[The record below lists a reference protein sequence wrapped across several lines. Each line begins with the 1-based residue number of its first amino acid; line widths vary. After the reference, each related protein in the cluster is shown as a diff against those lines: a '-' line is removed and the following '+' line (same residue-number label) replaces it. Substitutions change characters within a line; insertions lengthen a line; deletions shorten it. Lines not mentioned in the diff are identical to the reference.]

1 MNKSIENI
9 WKEGFTNKDMVI
21 PKINDFYNKKSISLV
36 EKVINTFKKEVTF
49 LIPLGVC
56 FFLYNIWLDNDN
68 AAFWGAMSAL
78 PCLFWYYLG
87 KRQIKSI
94 EDIDYKVS
102 SFQYLVSINEKLER
116 IQRFNKRLILSSV
129 PISLLPIL
137 IYTYYNQRGKSIGEI
152 FGVEGLDLP
161 TETIFLILP
170 IVTLFALLFAEIYF
184 KTRLGKNSNKIGSLI
199 NEMEELSK

>member
-1 MNKSIENI
+1 MNKTIENI

-36 EKVINTFKKEVTF
+36 DKVINTFKKEVTF

-68 AAFWGAMSAL
+68 AAFWGAVSAL
-78 PCLFWYYLG
+78 PCLVWYYLG
-87 KRQIKSI
+87 KGQIKSI
-94 EDIDYKVS
+94 EDIDYMAS
-102 SFQYLVSINEKLER
+102 SYQYLVSIKEKLER
-116 IQRFNKRLILSSV
+116 IKRFNKRLILSSV
-129 PISLLPIL
+129 PISLLPML

-184 KTRLGKNSNKIGSLI
+184 KTRFVKNSNKIGSLI

>member
-1 MNKSIENI
+1 MNKTIENI

-68 AAFWGAMSAL
+68 AAFWGAVSAL
-78 PCLFWYYLG
+78 PCLVWYYLG

-94 EDIDYKVS
+94 EDIDYKAS
-102 SFQYLVSINEKLER
+102 SYQYLVSIKEKLER
-116 IQRFNKRLILSSV
+116 IKRFNKRLILSIV
-129 PISLLPIL
+129 PISLLPML

-184 KTRLGKNSNKIGSLI
+184 KTRFVKNSNKIGSLI

>member
-1 MNKSIENI
+1 MNKTIENI

-21 PKINDFYNKKSISLV
+21 PKINDFYNKKSINLV
-36 EKVINTFKKEVTF
+36 ENVINTFKKEVIF
-49 LIPLGVC
+49 LIPLGFC

-68 AAFWGAMSAL
+68 AAFWGAVSAL
-78 PCLFWYYLG
+78 PCLVWYYLG

-94 EDIDYKVS
+94 EDIDYKAS
-102 SFQYLVSINEKLER
+102 SYQYLVSIKEKLER
-116 IQRFNKRLILSSV
+116 IKRFNKRLILSSV
-129 PISLLPIL
+129 PISLLPML

-170 IVTLFALLFAEIYF
+170 IVTLFALLFTEIYF
-184 KTRLGKNSNKIGSLI
+184 KKRFVKNSNKIGSLI

>member
-1 MNKSIENI
+1 MNKTIENI

-68 AAFWGAMSAL
+68 AAFWGAVSAL
-78 PCLFWYYLG
+78 PCLVWYYLG

-94 EDIDYKVS
+94 EDIDYMAS
-102 SFQYLVSINEKLER
+102 SYQYLVSIKEKLER
-116 IQRFNKRLILSSV
+116 IKRFNKRLILSSV
-129 PISLLPIL
+129 PISLLPML

-184 KTRLGKNSNKIGSLI
+184 KTRFVKNSNKIGSLI

>member
-1 MNKSIENI
+1 MNKTIENI

-68 AAFWGAMSAL
+68 AAFWGAVSAL
-78 PCLFWYYLG
+78 PCLVWYYLG

-94 EDIDYKVS
+94 EDIDYKAS
-102 SFQYLVSINEKLER
+102 SYQYLVSIKEKLER
-116 IQRFNKRLILSSV
+116 IKRFNKRLILSSV
-129 PISLLPIL
+129 PISLLPML

-170 IVTLFALLFAEIYF
+170 IVTLFALLFGEIYF
-184 KTRLGKNSNKIGSLI
+184 KTRFVKNSNKIGSLI
-199 NEMEELSK
+199 NEIEELSK

>member
-1 MNKSIENI
+1 MNISIENI
-9 WKEGFTNKDMVI
+9 WKEGFTNKDLII

-36 EKVINTFKKEVTF
+36 EKVINTFKREVEF
-49 LIPLGVC
+49 LIPLGIC

-68 AAFWGAMSAL
+68 AAFWGAVSAL
-78 PCLFWYYLG
+78 PCLVWYYLG

-94 EDIDYKVS
+94 EDIDYKAS
-102 SFQYLVSINEKLER
+102 SYQYLVSINEKLER
-116 IQRFNKRLILSSV
+116 IKRFNKRLILSSV
-129 PISLLPIL
+129 PISLLPML

-184 KTRLGKNSNKIGSLI
+184 KTRFVKNSNKIGSLI
-199 NEMEELSK
+199 NEMEDLRN

>member
-1 MNKSIENI
+1 MNKTIENI

-21 PKINDFYNKKSISLV
+21 PKINDFYNKKSISLI

-56 FFLYNIWLDNDN
+56 FFLYIIWLDNDN
-68 AAFWGAMSAL
+68 AAFWGAVSAL
-78 PCLFWYYLG
+78 PCLVWYYLG

-94 EDIDYKVS
+94 EDIDYKAS
-102 SFQYLVSINEKLER
+102 SYQYLVSIKEKLER
-116 IQRFNKRLILSSV
+116 IKRFNKRLILSSV
-129 PISLLPIL
+129 PISLLPML

-184 KTRLGKNSNKIGSLI
+184 KTRFVKNSNKIGSLI
-199 NEMEELSK
+199 NEIEELSK

>member
-1 MNKSIENI
+1 MNTSIENI
-9 WKEGFTNKDMVI
+9 WKKGFTNKDMVI

-36 EKVINTFKKEVTF
+36 EKVINTFKREVAF
-49 LIPLGVC
+49 LIPLGIC

-68 AAFWGAMSAL
+68 AAFWGTMSAL

-94 EDIDYKVS
+94 EDIDYKAS
-102 SFQYLVSINEKLER
+102 SYQYLVSIREKLKR
-116 IQRFNKRLILSSV
+116 IERFNKRLVLSSV
-129 PISLLPIL
+129 PISLLPML

-152 FGVEGLDLP
+152 FGVEGLNLP

-170 IVTLFALLFAEIYF
+170 ILTLFALLFTEIYF
-184 KTRLGKNSNKIGSLI
+184 KRRFVKNTNKIVSLI
-199 NEMEELSK
+199 SEMEDLRN

>member
-1 MNKSIENI
+1 MNKTIENI

-36 EKVINTFKKEVTF
+36 DKVINTFKKEVTF

-68 AAFWGAMSAL
+68 AAFWGAVSAL
-78 PCLFWYYLG
+78 PCLVWYYLG

-94 EDIDYKVS
+94 EDIDYKAS
-102 SFQYLVSINEKLER
+102 SYQYLVSIKEKLER
-116 IQRFNKRLILSSV
+116 IKRFNKRLILSSV
-129 PISLLPIL
+129 PISLLPML

-161 TETIFLILP
+161 TETIFL
-170 IVTLFALLFAEIYF
+170 
-184 KTRLGKNSNKIGSLI
+184 
-199 NEMEELSK
+199 

>member
-9 WKEGFTNKDMVI
+9 WKEGFTNKDIVI

-36 EKVINTFKKEVTF
+36 DKVINTFKKQVAF

-56 FFLYNIWLDNDN
+56 FFFYNIWLDNDN

-78 PCLFWYYLG
+78 PCLVWYYLG
-87 KRQIKSI
+87 KRQIKTI
-94 EDIDYKVS
+94 EDIDYKAS
-102 SFQYLVSINEKLER
+102 SYQYLVSIREKLER
-116 IQRFNKRLILSSV
+116 IERFNKRLVLSSV
-129 PISLLPIL
+129 PITLLPML

-152 FGVEGLDLP
+152 FGIEGLNLP

-170 IVTLFALLFAEIYF
+170 IVTLFALLFTEIYF
-184 KTRLGKNSNKIGSLI
+184 KRRFVKNSTKIGSLI
-199 NEMEELSK
+199 NEMEELQN

>member
-9 WKEGFTNKDMVI
+9 WKEGFTDKDMVI
-21 PKINDFYNKKSISLV
+21 PKVNDFYNKKSISLV

-68 AAFWGAMSAL
+68 AAFWGAVSAL
-78 PCLFWYYLG
+78 PCLVWYYLG

-94 EDIDYKVS
+94 EDIDYKAS
-102 SFQYLVSINEKLER
+102 SYQYLVSIKEKLEG
-116 IQRFNKRLILSSV
+116 IKRFNKRLILSSV
-129 PISLLPIL
+129 PISLLPML

-184 KTRLGKNSNKIGSLI
+184 KTRFVKNSNKIGSLI
-199 NEMEELSK
+199 NEIEELSK

>member
-1 MNKSIENI
+1 MNISIENI
-9 WKEGFTNKDMVI
+9 WKEGFTNKDMAT
-21 PKINDFYNKKSISLV
+21 PKINNFYNKKSISLV
-36 EKVINTFKKEVTF
+36 ERVINTFRKEVAF

-68 AAFWGAMSAL
+68 ATFWGAMSAL

-94 EDIDYKVS
+94 EDIDYKAS
-102 SFQYLVSINEKLER
+102 SYQYLVSIREKLER
-116 IQRFNKRLILSSV
+116 IEKFNKRLVLSSV
-129 PISLLPIL
+129 PISLLPML

-152 FGVEGLDLP
+152 FGVEGLNLP

-170 IVTLFALLFAEIYF
+170 ILTLFALLFTEIYF
-184 KTRLGKNSNKIGSLI
+184 KRRFVKNTNKIVSLI
-199 NEMEELSK
+199 NEMEDLRN

>member
-21 PKINDFYNKKSISLV
+21 PKINDFYNKKSISLI
-36 EKVINTFKKEVTF
+36 EKVINTFKKEVAF

-68 AAFWGAMSAL
+68 AVFWGAMSAL
-78 PCLFWYYLG
+78 PCLVWYYLG

-94 EDIDYKVS
+94 EDIDYKAS
-102 SFQYLVSINEKLER
+102 SYQYLVAIREKLER
-116 IQRFNKRLILSSV
+116 IKRFNKRLVLSIV
-129 PISLLPIL
+129 PITLLPML

-152 FGVEGLDLP
+152 FGVEGLNLP
-161 TETIFLILP
+161 TATIFLIIP
-170 IVTLFALLFAEIYF
+170 IFTLVAILLAEVYF
-184 KTRLGKNSNKIGSLI
+184 KSRFIKKSNDIDYLI
-199 NEMEELSK
+199 NEMEELRK